1 MGPIN
6 VPFDGENDR
15 ADEQFSRENSTGSPI
30 ISKHGYR
37 SATDAQ
43 VFPGCCNRSL
53 LLISRSSIFLYV
65 SSCKLRL
72 EEDNTSLNMETSSK
86 LCFFFLK
93 LVFRCL
99 PWGISSISHGISQLS
114 DPWHFPS
121 KWCVKSP
128 ENSVISRPSI
138 LRHHASAPDREISGS
153 TPKKTLPFFLLL
165 GFSQPRVIHS
175 YP

>member
-1 MGPIN
+1 MSAKLVYSEDHWGYLKTHRSIFDWMGPIN

-15 ADEQFSRENSTGSPI
+15 ADEPFSRENSTGSPI

-65 SSCKLRL
+65 SSCKVRL

-86 LCFFFLK
+86 LCFFFGNWFSG
-93 LVFRCL
+93 VY
-99 PWGISSISHGISQLS
+99 PWGISSISHGPWLGCISQLFRT
-114 DPWHFPS
+114 HGFPH
-121 KWCVKSP
+121 
-128 ENSVISRPSI
+128 PSGVCFHPKM
-138 LRHHASAPDREISGS
+138 LWSWLDQAS
-153 TPKKTLPFFLLL
+153 
-165 GFSQPRVIHS
+165 
-175 YP
+175 

>member
-86 LCFFFLK
+86 LCFFFFETGFQVSTLGN
-93 LVFRCL
+93 LL
-99 PWGISSISHGISQLS
+99 YL
-114 DPWHFPS
+114 PWHFPTFGPMAFPIQVVCEITRKFCDQQTKHLKAS
-121 KWCVKSP
+121 C
-128 ENSVISRPSI
+128 IS
-138 LRHHASAPDREISGS
+138 
-153 TPKKTLPFFLLL
+153 T
-165 GFSQPRVIHS
+165 
-175 YP
+175 

>member
-1 MGPIN
+1 MPS
-6 VPFDGENDR
+6 DGQNDR
-15 ADEQFSRENSTGSPI
+15 ADEPFSRENSTGSPI

-65 SSCKLRL
+65 SSCKVRL

-86 LCFFFLK
+86 LCFFFWK

-99 PWGISSISHGISQLS
+99 PMGNLLYLPWPMAGLYFPTFS
-114 DPWHFPS
+114 DPWLPPS
-121 KWCVKSP
+121 KWCVFPP
-128 ENSVISRPSI
+128 ENAVIMTRPSI

-153 TPKKTLPFFLLL
+153 TQKKTLPFFWLL
-165 GFSQPRVIHS
+165 GFSHSS